1 MARSISVAL
10 LDCGFR
16 VPAEDDTA
24 FPGDTVDGEAIDNP
38 GEEPMGEDN
47 GTDTEEAL
55 EKVEETQAPPQ
66 TGQSSGQGGTEA
78 PGTLKLT
85 LYFSDLEA
93 IETGATGQT
102 GYVKAVTREL
112 PYTWA
117 VLRLALQEL
126 IKGPQPGEGALGR
139 TLPAETRILGLTI
152 DQGVAV
158 INFSS
163 DLLTAAGSPGGS
175 LGGTVFRE
183 SIVYT
188 ATQFSTVDAVLVQ
201 VDGEPYSDGHYFW
214 DKPVGRYD
222 L

>member
-1 MARSISVAL
+1 MRRRKIWLAL
-10 LDCGFR
+10 LALLCFIAASC

-24 FPGDTVDGEAIDNP
+24 FPGEAVDGETGENLD
-38 GEEPMGEDN
+38 EEPVDAAG
-47 GTDTEEAL
+47 GSEE
-55 EKVEETQAPPQ
+55 VEETHAQPQ
-66 TGQSSGQGGTEA
+66 TGQSSEPSEA
-78 PGTLKLT
+78 ETPHTLKLT

-112 PYTWA
+112 PNTKA

-126 IKGPQPGEGALGR
+126 IKGPQPGEGNLGR

-152 DQGVAV
+152 DHGVAV

-163 DLLTAAGSPGGS
+163 DLLTAADSPGGS

-214 DKPVGRYD
+214 DKPVGRNE